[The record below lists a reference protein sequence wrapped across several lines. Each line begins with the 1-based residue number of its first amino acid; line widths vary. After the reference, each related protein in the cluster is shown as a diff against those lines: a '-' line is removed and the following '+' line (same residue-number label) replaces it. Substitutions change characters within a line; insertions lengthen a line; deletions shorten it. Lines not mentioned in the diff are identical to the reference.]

1 MKRKTLYIFTV
12 LVLLVVCCALQLRI
26 PQRFS
31 WKETYAAANRHPY
44 GCFVFDSVMR
54 TAMPHG
60 YEVTRKT
67 FYQLSVEKDPMNV
80 LVVADR
86 LDMDTLTVASVKR
99 LLQRGATIMLA
110 FNSTTDGDTASNVW
124 SDTFGVNIYQYDW
137 FTVDKQKR
145 RLADSV
151 PDGYVYDSPFTP
163 ILWKGRDGIYPPADY
178 RVYGML
184 VGTGMD
190 IDETVRK
197 SDVLVCGVDYEYS
210 SVPGKPLYEEEPCG
224 GVADIGDSIWFGQV
238 DDYYCKAAV
247 PLVVRRRYGRGQI
260 IFCSTPRL
268 LTNYGVLDGSTSPY
282 VHRLMTLLA
291 DRRTVRIDAVYD
303 NSADKQEA
311 QQSPF
316 RYVLSQPPLR
326 SALYTLFAG
335 LVLCMAL
342 AIRRRQRAIPVRR
355 ATRNYS
361 LDFVRLVGSLYYRRH
376 DASDLVTKRY
386 YSFAEEMR
394 RLLGVDITDVSTTAA
409 VSETIA
415 QRTGVTSD
423 EVQRLLR
430 RLRIIA
436 AGSNDVTEKE
446 MKKLVDK
453 IDQLV
458 QEASI

>member
-1 MKRKTLYIFTV
+1 MKGKALYISAV
-12 LVLLVVCCALQLRI
+12 LALLVVCFVLQLRI

-31 WKETYAAANRHPY
+31 WKETYAAADRHPY

-54 TAMPHG
+54 TVMPHG
-60 YEVTRKT
+60 YEVTSKT
-67 FYQLSVEKDPMNV
+67 LYQLSAEKDLMNV
-80 LVVADR
+80 LIVANH
-86 LDMDTLTVASVKR
+86 LDMDTLSVTSVKR
-99 LLQRGATIMLA
+99 LLQRGATVMLA
-110 FNSTTDGDTASNVW
+110 YNSTMDSDTASNVW
-124 SDTFGVNIYQYDW
+124 GDTFGVYIYQYDW

-151 PDGYVYDSPFTP
+151 PDGYAYESPFIP
-163 ILWKGRDGIYPPADY
+163 ILWKGRDGIFSPADY

-190 IDETVRK
+190 IDETVPKR
-197 SDVLVCGVDYEYS
+197 DVLACGVDYEYCS
-210 SVPGKPLYEEEPCG
+210 TPGKPLYDEEPRG
-224 GVADIGDSIWFGQV
+224 GVTDIDDSIWFEQDG
-238 DDYYCKAAV
+238 YYYYKTAM

-303 NSADKQEA
+303 YSADKQEA
-311 QQSPF
+311 RQSPF
-316 RYVLSQPPLR
+316 RYILSQPPLC
-326 SALYTLFAG
+326 SALYTLLAG
-335 LVLCMAL
+335 LVLCMVL
-342 AIRRRQRAIPVRR
+342 AVRRRQRAIPVRR
-355 ATRNYS
+355 AVRNYS

-394 RLLGVDITDVSTTAA
+394 RLLGVDITDGATTAA
-409 VSETIA
+409 VSEAIA

-458 QEASI
+458 QAASV